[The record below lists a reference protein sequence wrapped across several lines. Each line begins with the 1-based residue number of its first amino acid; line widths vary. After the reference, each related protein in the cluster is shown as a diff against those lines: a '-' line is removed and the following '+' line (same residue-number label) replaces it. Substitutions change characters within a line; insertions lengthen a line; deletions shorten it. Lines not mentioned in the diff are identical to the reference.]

1 MFKFYK
7 TTLQWAFIV
16 FKKEWLDV
24 SRDAKGLLPII
35 VMPLLFALT
44 SYGALTF
51 FASLQQDK
59 PDQELSIIHPERAAP
74 LVQAL
79 REAGIHTVAFAQD
92 EAKAVAQ
99 IRSGTRNMVLNIPED
114 FEADF
119 REQRS
124 ANIELIWDVS
134 RSEQHALAS
143 RVKWVTNTWFRTL
156 GAQRLI
162 LRGVSPE
169 AAQVGQVVDV
179 NTAKEQQMA
188 MRLLGSVP
196 LYLVLV
202 AFMAGAGIATELAAG
217 EREGRTLE
225 TLLLTPVPNAAL
237 FTGKWLM
244 LTSLSTLVITL
255 TLAGQFIAIKFAP
268 VAELGLRVEL
278 GFGDFMAVLALLL
291 PLLILASALLLFV
304 SLQSRALKDSQTYT
318 QLLTILP
325 TATGIY
331 LMLSGVSTTLG
342 LAATPLLG
350 TQALITDA
358 LSGNVIAPL
367 AVILNTLASL
377 AIAAGFAVLGMRG
390 LKLR

>member
-1 MFKFYK
+1 MFKSCNA
-7 TTLQWAFIV
+7 LVRWIAIV

-24 SRDAKGLLPII
+24 RRDAKGLLPI
-35 VMPLLFALT
+35 VLMPLLFAFT
-44 SYGALTF
+44 SYGALSF
-51 FASLQQDK
+51 FASLQQEK
-59 PDQELSIIHPERAAP
+59 PDQELNIIHPERAAP
-74 LVQAL
+74 LIQAL
-79 REAGIHTVAFAQD
+79 NEAGIRTLTFGGD
-92 EAKAVAQ
+92 EAQAIAQ
-99 IRSGTRNMVLNIPED
+99 IRSGETSMVLNIPED
-114 FEADF
+114 FDSDF
-119 REQRS
+119 RQQRS

-134 RSEQHALAS
+134 RTEQHAIAG
-143 RVKWVTNTWFRTL
+143 RIKWVANTWFRTL

-244 LTSLSTLVITL
+244 LTSMSTLVITL
-255 TLAGQFIAIKFAP
+255 TLVGQFIAIKCAP

-278 GFGDFMAVLALLL
+278 GFGHFVAVLALLI

-304 SLQSRALKDSQTYT
+304 SLQSRSLKDSQTYT
-318 QLLTILP
+318 QLLTIVP
-325 TATGIY
+325 TATGVY
-331 LMLSGVSTTLG
+331 LMLSGVSTTAV
-342 LAATPLLG
+342 LAAAPLLG

-358 LSGNVIAPL
+358 LSGNTITPL
-367 AVILNTLASL
+367 AVVLNITTSL
-377 AIAAGFAVLGMRG
+377 SVAFGFAVLGMKG